1 MTARACDLCNGRD
14 LEPLLEKHGARYLR
28 CRGCG
33 FIQADLTEEEFL
45 EANETFFS
53 GALAEFAAK
62 SYSPAKQKRYARRLR
77 RLEPYRGRGR
87 LLEIGANVG
96 GFLSCARRHGW
107 RGVGVEPVEA
117 CAEYARRTHDLD
129 VRSGTLEELSF
140 TGEVFDAIYANAVF
154 EHLVSPSTV
163 LSTAVELLRPGG
175 AVLIDTVNY
184 DSYTFR
190 FLEAD
195 WKLVDPRMHF
205 CLYTP
210 TTLRK
215 LCEDRGLL
223 VRSVRSHRVRFR
235 PDDSPRLRGAAR
247 WIEELRK
254 LPWSLAC
261 RFTKRG
267 ESLEVLA
274 LEPE

>member
-1 MTARACDLCNGRD
+1 VTSPACDLCKGRA
-14 LEPLLEKHGARYLR
+14 LEPLLEKHGASYLR
-28 CRGCG
+28 CRECG
-33 FIQADLTEEEFL
+33 FIQADLTEGEFL

-53 GALAEFAAK
+53 AALAEFAAK
-62 SYSPAKQKRYARRLR
+62 SYSPAKQRRYSRRLC

-96 GFLSCARRHGW
+96 GFLACARRYGW
-107 RGVGVEPVEA
+107 HGVGVEPVEA
-117 CAEYARRTHDLD
+117 CAEYARRTHELD
-129 VRSGTLEELSF
+129 VRSGTLEEISF
-140 TGEVFDAIYANAVF
+140 AGEVFDAIYANAVF
-154 EHLVSPSTV
+154 EHLVSPSAV

-175 AVLIDTVNY
+175 VVLIDTVNY

-190 FLEAD
+190 FLGAG

-210 TTLRK
+210 HTLRK
-215 LCEDRGLL
+215 LCEDRGLV
-223 VRSVRSHRVRFR
+223 VRSLRSHRVRFR

-247 WIEELRK
+247 RIEELRK

-261 RFTKRG
+261 RFTMRG

-274 LEPE
+274 QKPE